1 MQTKSLVNWLVI
13 LFALLPLIYLAVI
26 WNSLPAIVPV
36 HYNLN
41 FKPDRMDTKDQLWLL
56 TGIISGVSLLVY
68 FLLLNIHKFDPKQ
81 RRAPSS
87 FVFTKLASVIVVFL
101 AIINFLILISIK
113 QNSRITER
121 SLFPLL
127 GLLIAFIG
135 NYMNNLKPNYF
146 AGIRLPWT
154 LSSDYNWRKTH
165 QLAGRLWFC
174 GGLLA
179 AAICLI
185 IPKATIVFFIILIVI
200 TVIPVI
206 YSYQLFKR
214 GDVNGVQ

>member
-1 MQTKSLVNWLVI
+1 MQTRSWVNWLVI
-13 LFALLPLIYLAVI
+13 IFALLPLIYLAAI
-26 WNSLPAIVPV
+26 WSSLPAIVPV

-41 FKPDRMDTKDQLWLL
+41 FKPDRMDSKDQLWLL

-81 RRAPSS
+81 KRIPSS
-87 FVFTKLASVIVVFL
+87 FVFSKLALVIVVFL
-101 AIINFLILISIK
+101 TAINFLILISLK
-113 QNSRITER
+113 EGSKITER

-165 QLAGRLWFC
+165 QLAGKLWFC
-174 GGLLA
+174 GGLTA
-179 AAICLI
+179 AVICLI
-185 IPKATIVFFIILIVI
+185 TPKATLVFFIILIAI
-200 TVIPVI
+200 TVIPVV
-206 YSYQLFKR
+206 YSYRLFKR
-214 GDVNGVQ
+214 GDVNSVQ